1 MLQAEI
7 AAAAGIARSLW
18 WDAHSD
24 ATQATVKKLKLQWKF
39 SARYPQF
46 PNGDSYDQVSM
57 LPNTHQH
64 WNHVGTQNCI
74 SALQK
79 GHLVAVVWE
88 PDLASEHHSDESS
101 SAYKYASSTSS
112 RNGAEDN
119 GSNYR
124 PRSDTPATVE
134 TIESPTKGHGDIITS
149 KHYQRVMDRLRT
161 LLKNATGYSFPAKK
175 NAHLLFDNPS
185 GKGAYKWCFSD
196 KFRRFPQ
203 NAPSRWTTAHC
214 RLVEEAL
221 DRNWVSVTPLP
232 GTRDSDSSTP
242 EHTPQNRHLRFTTAA
257 QRQTPSQPTPPLPTA
272 QNPDARQPEDPIPAL
287 LAALNR
293 DLTSAYDRT
302 VTGLTTTLLASVTT
316 HHTFLSSSL
325 TRLSTALADQRSTD
339 HSSEIA
345 ALKQQIA
352 TATPA
357 AQSDGSGHAKEAEL
371 AQARAEGDVAGQ
383 QRAIKEIGDIQ
394 DGLLRSHL
402 QELMRVRREA
412 RMEGY
417 EAGFRAGVEQ
427 GREREGSGESGLMGE
442 GLGELFEEEE
452 RGVGWRGE
460 EGNLGAEFGVLG
472 QLGVGGGRGAV
483 GLGEN
488 RRTVAGMGGG
498 EYISKSELQLHPHPG
513 IVGGRWPDSSEP
525 KHTLDY
531 DGELYGATPP
541 RATKVPKTEH
551 PDNSM
556 GIPEEVRGNTENGLI
571 LHKGPSEGL
580 AQSFSGGL
588 FMSSDEEI
596 DEGMRDVFGK
606 DGDIGFSYF

>member
-24 ATQATVKKLKLQWKF
+24 ATQVTVKNLKLQWKF
-39 SARYPQF
+39 SAKYPQF

-57 LPNTHQH
+57 LPRTHQH
-64 WNHVGTQNCI
+64 WNDVATQNCI
-74 SALQK
+74 SALQN

-134 TIESPTKGHGDIITS
+134 TIESPAKGHGDIITS

-161 LLKNATGYSFPAKK
+161 LLKDATGYSFPAKQ

-185 GKGAYKWCFSD
+185 GKGAYKWCFTEH
-196 KFRRFPQ
+196 FRRFPQ

-232 GTRDSDSSTP
+232 DTRDTDSP
-242 EHTPQNRHLRFTTAA
+242 IPELEHTPNNRSLRSTTRS
-257 QRQTPSQPTPPLPTA
+257 QRPHPNQPTPPLPTA
-272 QNPDARQPEDPIPAL
+272 PNPDNGQPEDPIPAL

-316 HHTFLSSSL
+316 HHSFLSSSL
-325 TRLSTALADQRSTD
+325 SRLSTALADQRSTE
-339 HSSEIA
+339 HSSEVA
-345 ALKQQIA
+345 ALRQQIA
-352 TATPA
+352 TATAA
-357 AQSDGSGHAKEAEL
+357 AQLEGTGHAKEAEL

-394 DGLLRSHL
+394 GGLLRSHL

-427 GREREGSGESGLMGE
+427 GREREGTGESGLMGE
-442 GLGELFEEEE
+442 GLGELFEE
-452 RGVGWRGE
+452 
-460 EGNLGAEFGVLG
+460 GNLGEEFGVLG
-472 QLGVGGGRGAV
+472 QVGGGGGRGAV
-483 GLGEN
+483 RLGEN
-488 RRTVAGMGGG
+488 RGPVAGMGGG
-498 EYISKSELQLHPHPG
+498 GYNLESEFQLQPHPRVMGGRRPGASEL
-513 IVGGRWPDSSEP
+513 
-525 KHTLDY
+525 KHSLDY
-531 DGELYGATPP
+531 DEELYGATPP

-551 PDNSM
+551 PENM
-556 GIPEEVRGNTENGLI
+556 GIPEEVRGNTENRLI